1 MIEAATARWVAAAGT
16 GVVWNASQ
24 NRRELGLDCSLRVC
38 AGRLRDDEFD
48 AVAVDAAAGEYLV
61 ASIVVT
67 AQLAIALVVGW
78 QPELRAGLERRPAVD
93 PRFAQWRRTG

>member
-48 AVAVDAAAGEYLV
+48 AVAVD
-61 ASIVVT
+61 SIVVT